1 MRELTAAL
9 RLDLRS
15 LREVGLMAPIIIG
28 VFWVLNWNSDPTWI
42 ATALMI
48 LIFMVTRSL
57 FRFGLFAARTSLLDV
72 LPVRRRTVVV
82 SHYLVIL
89 AAALAVGLLG
99 TVLFLML
106 QGFGVAV
113 PTDWAMRWIASLGA
127 VLLII
132 GLVLPHRWRSWR
144 SWRTAVVHLPVLGV
158 VAATIILTAAHTT
171 GNLPPAWGSFLG
183 VHGPWLLLVVGL
195 LGFAGSLPATLRAA
209 ERLDH

>member
-1 MRELTAAL
+1 MTQLAAMPA
-9 RLDLRS
+9 
-15 LREVGLMAPIIIG
+15 EVKVRKAGKPGVRQGLLAFLHLAPG
-28 VFWVLNWNSDPTWI
+28 MSGF
-42 ATALMI
+42 
-48 LIFMVTRSL
+48 LIFMVIRSL

-82 SHYLVIL
+82 SHYMVIL

-106 QGFGVAV
+106 QGLGVAV

-171 GNLPPAWGSFLG
+171 GNLY
-183 VHGPWLLLVVGL
+183 
-195 LGFAGSLPATLRAA
+195 
-209 ERLDH
+209 